1 MKQKIGGIKLEDKL
15 LEIAKLMDNFS
26 KEYGCRIEVETWAGQ
41 TIKDREIKY
50 IYNLKAVKP
59 QTVLEVIS

>member
-1 MKQKIGGIKLEDKL
+1 MEEKL
-15 LEIAKLMDNFS
+15 LEIARLMDDFS
-26 KEYGCRIEVETWAGQ
+26 KEYNCRIEVETWAGQ
-41 TIKDREIKY
+41 TIRDRELKY

>member
-1 MKQKIGGIKLEDKL
+1 MEDKL

-26 KEYGCRIEVETWAGQ
+26 EEYGCRIEVETWVGQ
-41 TIKDREIKY
+41 TMLNKELKY

>member
-1 MKQKIGGIKLEDKL
+1 MEEKL
-15 LEIAKLMDNFS
+15 LEIARLMDDFS
-26 KEYGCRIEVETWAGQ
+26 KEYNCRIEVETWAGQ
-41 TIKDREIKY
+41 TMRDREMKY